1 MANNT
6 NSGPGRRPAAR
17 PRYRG
22 GGGPAWLSAGYRPFF
37 LLAGLWAT
45 AVLPLSVAAL
55 FSLLPEALIADP
67 LRWHFHELMFGYIA
81 AAIAGFLLTAIPNW
95 TGRLPLQGL
104 PLLGLVCLWVLGRL
118 AMLAGEAIGPL
129 AAAVLDS
136 LVLAVLAAVVAREL
150 VAGHNRRNLPVLAIL
165 AAFLGANLAFHA
177 VSLGL
182 LPDEG
187 FDRRTAIACIVFLV
201 ALFGGRVTPSF
212 SRNWLAKREAPALPA
227 AFGALDRAALLAT
240 LVALTVWIVAPEGP
254 ACAAAAALA
263 AALALL
269 RVSRWQG
276 HRVLGEPLL
285 WVLHLGGLWLAAGL
299 ALLSASAVSE
309 AIPGVTAVHALT
321 AGAMGTMTLAVMSR
335 ATLGHSGRPLRAG
348 AGLTLAY
355 VLVSAAAGLRITA
368 SLWDGLFLPLV
379 WVAATAWI
387 AAFLL
392 YLGVCG
398 PYLAQRRERHPAT
411 V

>member
-1 MANNT
+1 MIE
-6 NSGPGRRPAAR
+6 RRFPK
-17 PRYRG
+17 
-22 GGGPAWLSAGYRPFF
+22 
-37 LLAGLWAT
+37 
-45 AVLPLSVAAL
+45 
-55 FSLLPEALIADP
+55 
-67 LRWHFHELMFGYIA
+67 
-81 AAIAGFLLTAIPNW
+81 W
-95 TGRLPLQGL
+95 TL
-104 PLLGLVCLWVLGRL
+104 LLGLVCLWVLGRL

-136 LVLAVLAAVVAREL
+136 LFLAVLAAVVAREL

-177 VSLGL
+177 VPLGL

-201 ALFGGRVTPSF
+201 ALIGGRVTPSF
-212 SRNWLAKREAPALPA
+212 TRNWLAKREAPALPA

-309 AIPGVTAVHALT
+309 AIPGVTGVHALT

-335 ATLGHSGRPLRAG
+335 AILGHGGHALTAG
-348 AGLTLAY
+348 PALTCAF
-355 VLVSAAAGLRITA
+355 VLVSLAAAARIAA
-368 SLWDGLFLPLV
+368 SLAVELYLSLIILSVASWVAAFGLFL
-379 WVAATAWI
+379 A
-387 AAFLL
+387 
-392 YLGVCG
+392 VCG
-398 PYLAQRRERHPAT
+398 PKLVTARGQPADAS
-411 V
+411 